1 MLWPAGLVINANILE
16 LIDTS
21 PIGDLHTGYGRELAK
36 EIERFYLHV
45 SLQKSG
51 KSLPLNTTVV
61 LNTHVN
67 EINKPNRTLATKLYD
82 KF

>member
-1 MLWPAGLVINANILE
+1 MPWPAELVINANILE
-16 LIDTS
+16 LIDTL

-36 EIERFYLHV
+36 EIERSYLHV

-51 KSLPLNTTVV
+51 KSFPLSTTVA
-61 LNTHVN
+61 LDTHVN
-67 EINKPNRTLATKLYD
+67 EINKHNRTLANKLYD